1 MKRLFIILLAA
12 LLLPA
17 PASGADDK
25 GTRRLTIL
33 FTNDV
38 HGYVEPC
45 G

>member
-1 MKRLFIILLAA
+1 MRRLLPA
-12 LLLPA
+12 LLLCLLHA
-17 PASGADDK
+17 PAAESAPA
-25 GTRRLTIL
+25 RNLTIL

>member
-1 MKRLFIILLAA
+1 MRRLLPLLLAL

-17 PASGADDK
+17 PVAGAD
-25 GTRRLTIL
+25 GGGSRRLTIL

>member
-1 MKRLFIILLAA
+1 MKRLLPALVLS

-17 PASGADDK
+17 SAGAEN
-25 GTRRLTIL
+25 GAARRLSIL

>member
-1 MKRLFIILLAA
+1 MNRLLPA
-12 LLLPA
+12 LLLCLLVGA
-17 PASGADDK
+17 PAAAENPPAK
-25 GTRRLTIL
+25 LTIL